1 MSTYDQAASGACT
14 RKRQAD
20 SLEELRESVAE
31 IRRCKR
37 RRSAWLR
44 AKEVEWWD
52 DKARQ
57 VQDKADQADAFGV
70 FFSTFKELRNR
81 GLSFALGEVRP
92 ADVQSERDAWAEHFR
107 LIGEGSGLVAEK
119 VWDNVPTKTRPGQVE
134 VISPFS
140 RVVDIVVRP
149 EPPSPQHQ

>member
-1 MSTYDQAASGACT
+1 MQDHRPWVKGLEHELSTYDQAVSGAYT

-57 VQDKADQADAFGV
+57 VQDKADQGDAFGV
-70 FFSTFKELRNR
+70 FPLLRSCVIGVCLSLWVRFVRRMSNQSGML
-81 GLSFALGEVRP
+81 GLS
-92 ADVQSERDAWAEHFR
+92 
-107 LIGEGSGLVAEK
+107 ISG
-119 VWDNVPTKTRPGQVE
+119 
-134 VISPFS
+134 
-140 RVVDIVVRP
+140 
-149 EPPSPQHQ
+149 

>member
-1 MSTYDQAASGACT
+1 MSTYDQAVSGAYT

-31 IRRCKR
+31 IRRCER

-57 VQDKADQADAFGV
+57 VQDKADQGDAFGG
-70 FFSTFKELRNR
+70 FSTFKELRNR

-107 LIGEGSGLVAEK
+107 LIGEGSGWWLIRFGIMCP
-119 VWDNVPTKTRPGQVE
+119 PT
-134 VISPFS
+134 
-140 RVVDIVVRP
+140 
-149 EPPSPQHQ
+149 PPWMLFGEQPPPPTNFMQLFGRCP